1 MMQHALSQQPIRIE
15 NGQYQSIQC
24 VDGTVWL
31 TCANDDHDYFL
42 TAGESFN
49 LSRCEGVVLSGI
61 EKNTVA
67 NLQDLAVIPEYA
79 IV

>member
-1 MMQHALSQQPIRIE
+1 MKHSLSQQPMRIE

-24 VDGTVWL
+24 LVGTVWL

-49 LSRCEGVVLSGI
+49 LKQCEGVVLSAI
-61 EKNTVA
+61 EKNAVA
-67 NLQDLAVIPEYA
+67 ALQDLAVIPEYV